1 MRCDIKLSNL
11 SLANMIKEKK
21 NPLKIKIIKKIMR
34 GYIPTDY
41 KISKW
46 ARISYMKKKESLVTI
61 KLADKKEM
69 MKLNQ
74 LYLNKKKSCNILS
87 FPYNDVLEFGIYILG
102 DIILCPSV
110 VNKESKIYNKTPDSR
125 WAHMIIHSMLH
136 LQGYRHNSIVNRDKM
151 ETVEIKLMKQLG
163 YQNPYHAN

>member
-1 MRCDIKLSNL
+1 
-11 SLANMIKEKK
+11 MIKEKK
-21 NPLKIKIIKKIMR
+21 NLLKIKIIRKITR

-46 ARISYMKKKESLVTI
+46 ATLSYMRKKKSLVTI

-69 MKLNQ
+69 MQLNQ
-74 LYLNKKKSCNILS
+74 LYSNKKIACNTLS
-87 FPYNDVLEFGIYILG
+87 FSCDQTLGIDLHVLG
-102 DIILCPSV
+102 DIALCPSL

-136 LQGYRHNSIVNRDKM
+136 LQGYKHNSVINRNKM
-151 ETVEIKLMKQLG
+151 ESIEIKIMKKLG
-163 YQNPYHAN
+163 YKNPYYAN